1 VVGGPSPVPPSRS
14 RRRADDRPLADSPE
28 VPDPVTDARPANG
41 RHRAPRRSW
50 TGRLVARP
58 GGAALK
64 TLAAGTVVSG
74 VAVALATPAQTAVW
88 AMTAQERPADTRGA
102 SVSAPSAA
110 APQAQSFGLIGFSAT
125 AKPKP
130 KPKPEP
136 KPAPDPAEARQAET
150 ASRSANYSRTGLAG
164 GMSGMSDN
172 AVAVVNEV
180 QRAFPHLDD
189 IGGYRA
195 GDPGD
200 HGSGHAVDIM
210 CGTADGDAVAEHLQ
224 GMADTLDIKYI
235 IWKQRIWYPGGG
247 WEPMEDRGDPT
258 QNHYDHVHVSVN

>member
-1 VVGGPSPVPPSRS
+1 MTEAPRS
-14 RRRADDRPLADSPE
+14 
-28 VPDPVTDARPANG
+28 TG

-50 TGRLVARP
+50 TDRLPSRP
-58 GGAALK
+58 GGAVLK
-64 TLAAGTVVSG
+64 ALAAGTAASG
-74 VAVALATPAQTAVW
+74 VAVALGTPAGPAGW
-88 AMTAQERPADTRGA
+88 AMALSEGPSEPGNVAVA
-102 SVSAPSAA
+102 APRAA
-110 APQAQSFGLIGFSAT
+110 APQSQSFGLIGFTAT

-136 KPAPDPAEARQAET
+136 APDPAAARTSQP
-150 ASRSANYSRTGLAG
+150 ASRSADYSRADLA

-180 QRAFPHLDD
+180 KRAFPHLND

-200 HGSGHAVDIM
+200 HGSGNAVDIM
-210 CGTADGDAVAEHLQ
+210 CGTSDGDALAEHLQ
-224 GMADTLDIKYI
+224 GMAGTLNIKYI

-247 WEPMEDRGDPT
+247 WEPMEDRGSAT
-258 QNHYDHVHVSVN
+258 ANHYDHVHVSVN